1 MSRAACAPVAR
12 SPSPGAR
19 ARSMLARK
27 VSAVI
32 GAPDG
37 GEKRRPGRMR
47 NEYVRP
53 SAETAGAEA
62 AASGTRAR
70 PAAPSASG

>member
-1 MSRAACAPVAR
+1 
-12 SPSPGAR
+12 
-19 ARSMLARK
+19 MLARK

-37 GEKRRPGRMR
+37 GEKRSPGRMR
-47 NEYVRP
+47 NVYVRP
-53 SAETAGAEA
+53 SAETVGAAA
-62 AASGTRAR
+62 AASGTSVR

>member
-1 MSRAACAPVAR
+1 
-12 SPSPGAR
+12 
-19 ARSMLARK
+19 MLARK

-47 NEYVRP
+47 NVYVRP
-53 SAETAGAEA
+53 SAETVGAEA
-62 AASGTRAR
+62 AASGTSVR